1 MNPWHEK
8 LGCEVN
14 VCRAANCTHEFMRV
28 CALRKAW
35 QDRMA
40 YLRIQLHEL
49 GGNRA
54 MVRIVQSKI
63 DMMRDYDREEIGAEQ
78 AD

>member
-14 VCRAANCTHEFMRV
+14 VCQSKEPCDPERMKV

-35 QDRMA
+35 QE
-40 YLRIQLHEL
+40 RIAKLTMDIA
-49 GGNRA
+49 NTRT
-54 MVRIVQSKI
+54 
-63 DMMRDYDREEIGAEQ
+63 EIGRHPLMQMLKGLKDYE
-78 AD
+78 